1 MVRYERFSMPPCMRK
16 VYETKLGTFT
26 PTVLL
31 IFVLREQICFF
42 QDRFLSIDNPRSLLK
57 FLFLKVRLKG

>member
-31 IFVLREQICFF
+31 IFVLREQICFV
-42 QDRFLSIDNPRSLLK
+42 QDRFSSIHNPRSL
-57 FLFLKVRLKG
+57 